1 MKDVKNIERVR
12 KWQQEQKSKGLCIE
26 CSNTAS
32 GLRCDACNKRRAENR
47 KKNYQEWKEKGLCCQ
62 CGKQS
67 IIGKTVCEN
76 HYLKQVSYDRLG
88 TAKYWKDLK
97 ELIIKQ
103 DFKCALTG
111 DKISLEKGIELDHI
125 IPKNRGGKDELS
137 NVQWVTKQANCF
149 KSDRTESELFE
160 LCNKIVTT
168 IKNKE
173 QS

>member
-1 MKDVKNIERVR
+1 MDVFIGIDPDVDKDIE
-12 KWQQEQKSKGLCIE
+12 I
-26 CSNTAS
+26 
-32 GLRCDACNKRRAENR
+32 
-47 KKNYQEWKEKGLCCQ
+47 
-62 CGKQS
+62 
-67 IIGKTVCEN
+67 
-76 HYLKQVSYDRLG
+76 
-88 TAKYWKDLK
+88 
-97 ELIIKQ
+97 
-103 DFKCALTG
+103 
-111 DKISLEKGIELDHI
+111 DHI